1 YLSSTQCAISYNKMK
16 VVGLVSGGKDSCYN
30 MIECVRSGHQIVALA
45 HLYPPSG
52 AEMDSFMYQTVGS
65 EAVALYAKATGLPLY
80 TRPIVGESRDT
91 GSADHYASSRN
102 SGDSEDEVE
111 DLYKLLAEVKAGI
124 PGLQAVSVGAILSNY
139 QRVRVESVCERLDL
153 QVLAFLWRRDQTE
166 LLEEMLFSDLDAIL
180 IKVAAYGLSPKRHLG
195 RRLADIRDELVRL
208 AAPAA
213 GGLSPCGEGGEYET
227 LALDCPLFK
236 HGRIVLDN
244 GHLTAAGTDSRVVVH
259 SDDAFAPVCYL
270 KLTGCC
276 RLGEPNAGLE
286 EFSAKQLS
294 PIDRIS
300 PAVIEREFQIDAK
313 NYPNSRGGSLYCD
326 DDSNDLPSLRLSVI
340 NVQVAEQSGE
350 ISATEM
356 AKLLMSKANA
366 AIQAAGGEQSAEM
379 RPLLCVLTVPDM
391 SSFALVNS
399 VYGSPELGFASRPG
413 YRSPPAR
420 ACVELATAA
429 SEVMSASILVLEED
443 KGSDASTVAAMHVRS
458 RSHWAPANIGPY
470 SQCIA
475 LANHRLLLISGQI
488 AMDPA
493 TLEIPLGSSAQW
505 QADLSLRHT
514 LRVARA
520 NGYQG
525 RFGSGSKDCS
535 LFICFGLDADCLSAG
550 VDSFQRLICRENPS
564 RLVLPA
570 LCTGLPKGAK
580 VEWLTFLVNA
590 NDDTLTTSIEYVDE
604 LDDVTTLISRWQR
617 GAKNS
622 LAVCLVNE
630 TALAGRSYDLSS
642 NIAGCPVLQIRCH
655 GFLSQRYGNSA
666 AVVAR
671 LNF

>member
-1 YLSSTQCAISYNKMK
+1 YNHGKIQANRRHVRLRPALVETALAPRALLEQEELSVARRKLLVDRQKLADRRKLLVDGKGCRQIGGAAGGSAKAADRRELLVARRKLLVDRQRLQADRRELLVARRKLLVDRQRLQADRRELLVARRKLLVDRQRLQADRRELLVARRKLLADRQRLQADRRELLVARRKLLVDRQRLQADRRELLVLLAGKGCRQIGGSCWWLGESCWWIGKGCRQIGGAAEKKLLENRLIRKLACANLTSTIERLRLYNKMK

-91 GSADHYASSRN
+91 GSADHYASSSN

-166 LLEEMLFSDLDAIL
+166 LLDEMLFSGLDAIL

-195 RRLADIRDELVRL
+195 RRLVDIRDELVRL

-276 RLGEPNAGLE
+276 RLGEPKAGLE
-286 EFSAKQLS
+286 EFSAKQPS
-294 PIDRIS
+294 SIDRIS

-350 ISATEM
+350 ISVAEM

-391 SSFALVNS
+391 SSFALVNY
-399 VYGSPELGFASRPG
+399 VYGSPELGFASR
-413 YRSPPAR
+413 R
-420 ACVELATAA
+420 AIDRRQRELA
-429 SEVMSASILVLEED
+429 L
-443 KGSDASTVAAMHVRS
+443 
-458 RSHWAPANIGPY
+458 N
-470 SQCIA
+470 
-475 LANHRLLLISGQI
+475 
-488 AMDPA
+488 
-493 TLEIPLGSSAQW
+493 W
-505 QADLSLRHT
+505 Q
-514 LRVARA
+514 
-520 NGYQG
+520 Q
-525 RFGSGSKDCS
+525 
-535 LFICFGLDADCLSAG
+535 
-550 VDSFQRLICRENPS
+550 QRL
-564 RLVLPA
+564 
-570 LCTGLPKGAK
+570 K
-580 VEWLTFLVNA
+580 
-590 NDDTLTTSIEYVDE
+590 
-604 LDDVTTLISRWQR
+604 
-617 GAKNS
+617 
-622 LAVCLVNE
+622 
-630 TALAGRSYDLSS
+630 
-642 NIAGCPVLQIRCH
+642 
-655 GFLSQRYGNSA
+655 
-666 AVVAR
+666 
-671 LNF
+671 

>member
-1 YLSSTQCAISYNKMK
+1 CAISYNKMK

-91 GSADHYASSRN
+91 GSADHYASSSN

-166 LLEEMLFSDLDAIL
+166 LLDEMLFSGLDAIL

-195 RRLADIRDELVRL
+195 RRLVDIRDELVRL

-276 RLGEPNAGLE
+276 RLGEP
-286 EFSAKQLS
+286 K
-294 PIDRIS
+294 
-300 PAVIEREFQIDAK
+300 
-313 NYPNSRGGSLYCD
+313 
-326 DDSNDLPSLRLSVI
+326 
-340 NVQVAEQSGE
+340 
-350 ISATEM
+350 
-356 AKLLMSKANA
+356 
-366 AIQAAGGEQSAEM
+366 
-379 RPLLCVLTVPDM
+379 
-391 SSFALVNS
+391 
-399 VYGSPELGFASRPG
+399 
-413 YRSPPAR
+413 
-420 ACVELATAA
+420 
-429 SEVMSASILVLEED
+429 
-443 KGSDASTVAAMHVRS
+443 
-458 RSHWAPANIGPY
+458 
-470 SQCIA
+470 
-475 LANHRLLLISGQI
+475 
-488 AMDPA
+488 
-493 TLEIPLGSSAQW
+493 
-505 QADLSLRHT
+505 
-514 LRVARA
+514 
-520 NGYQG
+520 
-525 RFGSGSKDCS
+525 
-535 LFICFGLDADCLSAG
+535 
-550 VDSFQRLICRENPS
+550 
-564 RLVLPA
+564 
-570 LCTGLPKGAK
+570 
-580 VEWLTFLVNA
+580 
-590 NDDTLTTSIEYVDE
+590 
-604 LDDVTTLISRWQR
+604 
-617 GAKNS
+617 
-622 LAVCLVNE
+622 
-630 TALAGRSYDLSS
+630 
-642 NIAGCPVLQIRCH
+642 
-655 GFLSQRYGNSA
+655 
-666 AVVAR
+666 
-671 LNF
+671 